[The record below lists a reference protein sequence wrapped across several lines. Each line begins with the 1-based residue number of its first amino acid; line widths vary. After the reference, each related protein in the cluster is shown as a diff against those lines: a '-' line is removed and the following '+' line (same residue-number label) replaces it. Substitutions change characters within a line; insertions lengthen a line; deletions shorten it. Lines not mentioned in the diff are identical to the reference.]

1 MQIDPTQHNLILSE
15 PCFNLPNM
23 QEMYDQIVYEEY
35 EFAASFRTIG
45 TSIEMRPS

>member
-1 MQIDPTQHNLILSE
+1 
-15 PCFNLPNM
+15 M

-45 TSIEMRPS
+45 TSIEMRSS